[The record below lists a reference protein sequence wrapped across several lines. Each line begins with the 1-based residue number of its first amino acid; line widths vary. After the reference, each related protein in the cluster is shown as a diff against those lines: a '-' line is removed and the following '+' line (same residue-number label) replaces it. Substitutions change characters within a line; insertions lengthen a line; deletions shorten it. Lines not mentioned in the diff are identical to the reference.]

1 MSDFFWFSD
10 EQWSRIAPLL
20 PNDVRGMKRVD
31 DRRVL
36 SGIVHALQSGGRWG
50 DCPEHVYGPKKTL
63 YNRFKRW
70 ADRGVWERIFAD
82 LAGVDGVPSKLFI
95 DSSCIK
101 VHRTAGGGKGGP
113 WLMVSARPKAVATP
127 SSTASVTRR
136 DGPMSSC

>member
-1 MSDFFWFSD
+1 MADFFWFSD

-50 DCPEHVYGPKKTL
+50 DCPEHFYGPKKTL

-95 DSSCIK
+95 DSSCLK
-101 VHRTAGGGKGGP
+101 VHRTAGGGKGGLGS
-113 WLMVSARPKAVATP
+113 WYRHDQGRSQHQ
-127 SSTASVTRR
+127 ASLCLRR
-136 DGPMSSC
+136 EGAPTSSC